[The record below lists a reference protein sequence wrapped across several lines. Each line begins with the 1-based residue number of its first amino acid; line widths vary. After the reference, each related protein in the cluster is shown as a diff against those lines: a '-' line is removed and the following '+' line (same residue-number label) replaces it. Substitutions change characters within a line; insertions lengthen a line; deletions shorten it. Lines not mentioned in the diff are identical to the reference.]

1 MELLRGAGLGDT
13 LQMPRS
19 KFVAEHKKLVGVLK
33 HGTRKQQLA
42 EARDQSAELKTE
54 LKGGAYTILHDERA
68 GYLVRDGDKVVGTAQ
83 TMKEAK
89 ALVARERAKT
99 KTTAGVGDDSG
110 YSSEVAKAFAP
121 RRRIGRVLALP
132 VAPIAVHPD
141 SPRPTERGLSP
152 PPPPKKPRGRGLS
165 GGMYRV
171 GDDPAD
177 KVMAKW
183 KDVEKEKEEDSE
195 RGWTEAERSHERDME
210 ARANKKGLTR
220 IRFHGV
226 VHEVPLG
233 TRRAAIIQREK
244 EREQLA
250 EAGRMMAEAKKKKKG
265 KGVGVSRPA
274 RVAPARPPPRR
285 PSPPSDDPAGLLPLP
300 FTDPMGQA
308 EARQTRTRRES
319 NPTRDV
325 QSSLQAD
332 AKRKQLEERVFRVFE
347 PHLRTEAAKEDMRKR
362 IEVATDAKLK
372 SMLRVDFAEG
382 SGKLRGG
389 VLDRFQRIGQ
399 QYALHPD
406 QIYELQVANRQMEE
420 AGMGPLHEMG
430 LHAIARM
437 RQTQNRQ
444 QGGRGDYVPLPETA
458 VGGGN
463 QAAGFIRRMM
473 AETKKKHGGE
483 PYGDEDADES
493 YRNPTKPLAPDTTM
507 KKAVAFD
514 YFSMPKE
521 SRAMSKHIM
530 EHFFKVRP
538 YRAGEREEL
547 NEWEL
552 TKLREAEAERQRRS
566 RARRRGDA

>member
-1 MELLRGAGLGDT
+1 MSALSSAMELLRGAGLGDT
-13 LQMPRS
+13 LRMPRS
-19 KFVAEHKKLVGVLK
+19 KFISEHKNLVGVLT
-33 HGTRKQQLA
+33 HGTRKQRLA
-42 EARDQSAELKTE
+42 EARDQSSELKTE

-68 GYLVRDGDKVVGTAQ
+68 GYLVKDGDKVVGTAQ

-99 KTTAGVGDDSG
+99 KTTTGVGDDSG

-132 VAPIAVHPD
+132 VAPIPVHPD

-165 GGMYRV
+165 GGMDTS
-171 GDDPAD
+171 GA
-177 KVMAKW
+177 MAKW
-183 KDVEKEKEEDSE
+183 KDVEKQKAEESE
-195 RGWTEAERSHERDME
+195 RRWTEVERQSEAAME

-220 IRFHGV
+220 IYFHGIA
-226 VHEVPLG
+226 HEVPMND
-233 TRRAAIIQREK
+233 RRKAIV
-244 EREQLA
+244 ERMEEARQLR
-250 EAGRMMAEAKKKKKG
+250 EAGKQLREAKKG

-285 PSPPSDDPAGLLPLP
+285 PSPPSEDPAGLLPLP
-300 FTDPMGQA
+300 FTDPAGQA

-362 IEVATDAKLK
+362 IEMATDAKLK

-382 SGKLRGG
+382 SGRLRGG

-406 QIYELQVANRQMEE
+406 QIEELREANRQMEE
-420 AGMGPLHEMG
+420 AGLGRLHEMG
-430 LHAIARM
+430 LHAIAQM

-444 QGGRGDYVPLPETA
+444 HGGRGDYVPLPETA

-483 PYGDEDADES
+483 PYGDADADES